1 MAANRHSVVWLGTHA
16 DAKACQLLVR
26 RVCTYCRSPNLGVP
40 PQAELVAITSGMSTS
55 TSLPTGVALRSHQA
69 AKHVGEI
76 DKVVAQTRSRGNQN
90 QACAGLV
97 RAASRQSV

>member
-40 PQAELVAITSGMSTS
+40 PQAELVAI
-55 TSLPTGVALRSHQA
+55 ALQQLQ
-69 AKHVGEI
+69 K
-76 DKVVAQTRSRGNQN
+76 
-90 QACAGLV
+90 
-97 RAASRQSV
+97 